1 MVPLMAAHNGGRLL
15 RRRFLPVRNHPRLG
29 ATGVG
34 RVVGARL
41 LLARDA
47 GLLRVCLLQA
57 ITSRD
62 SPTRHQAWDCRST
75 TPWWDLRRIVICNIK
90 LSLTLWRNARRAA
103 APRAWAL
110 AALPASATF
119 LTTAWP
125 GGRPRVQLQAGRA
138 ADKELSKSLTRG
150 RWHIAP
156 SPVWACDGR
165 ERVGESAAHHT
176 AARRAGD

>member
-75 TPWWDLRRIVICNIK
+75 TPWWDLRRIVICK
-90 LSLTLWRNARRAA
+90 SFHLHFGATLGALRRRARLALGA
-103 APRAWAL
+103 AFRLAGFRSRLFNYRACE
-110 AALPASATF
+110 
-119 LTTAWP
+119 
-125 GGRPRVQLQAGRA
+125 LQAGRA
-138 ADKELSKSLTRG
+138 RAVK
-150 RWHIAP
+150 P
-156 SPVWACDGR
+156 SHPRPLAY
-165 ERVGESAAHHT
+165 
-176 AARRAGD
+176 RAGLGVRWARESRRECGSPHMQPPAAPEIK